1 MSSKDDSPAPTD
13 QKPPEDT
20 PSESDRDSQPSDK
33 TVRDWD
39 WKSTSNPPATIP
51 EVTVAGAGPAIIQQ
65 STLSHDSEMREL
77 AKQQAS
83 HRSVW
88 ASLFGRRPMEATSTF
103 RVPEDADPDEAC
115 AWLRNDPFAPRTLAV
130 YPEICLHADDR
141 RNPAGLNRYRR
152 PNCKGPFV
160 DYLCFFRLSGLLVI
174 FNLFLL
180 QEIPEPVRALLL
192 DPTLYLITCFD
203 EHYAT
208 ALLNTDVRLNVPP
221 QPACSLRKLLQ
232 LAATAG
238 ISLVHDLASQTAF
251 RDLPLRSFGMNFY
264 YVPLQTDI

>member
-1 MSSKDDSPAPTD
+1 MSSKEDSPAPTD
-13 QKPPEDT
+13 QKPSEDT

-33 TVRDWD
+33 TVLDWD

-51 EVTVAGAGPAIIQQ
+51 EVTVSGAGLAIIQQ

-103 RVPEDADPDEAC
+103 RVPEDADPFS
-115 AWLRNDPFAPRTLAV
+115 RRTLAV

-141 RNPAGLNRYRR
+141 RNQAGLNRYRR

-160 DYLCFFRLSGLLVI
+160 DYLCFFG
-174 FNLFLL
+174 
-180 QEIPEPVRALLL
+180 
-192 DPTLYLITCFD
+192 
-203 EHYAT
+203 
-208 ALLNTDVRLNVPP
+208 
-221 QPACSLRKLLQ
+221 
-232 LAATAG
+232 
-238 ISLVHDLASQTAF
+238 
-251 RDLPLRSFGMNFY
+251 
-264 YVPLQTDI
+264 